1 MKLGPSRDNSNT
13 SIWSVLKPSDSFRLS
28 TMPVIFWLRPMMIKR
43 KRKRVESQPSPCSAK
58 IRPRQF
64 VEVELEPTI
73 HRTKMIGDRSLP
85 EHFNSIYS
93 CHFFVISSYMQSSDI
108 LVVYSYSSWKWKR
121 TRFFLLASILGLRR
135 FLICGS
141 SLHLSR
147 EFHFPRLLRNTL
159 PSFSA
164 VML

>member
-64 VEVELEPTI
+64 VEVESEPTI
-73 HRTKMIGDRSLP
+73 HRTKMIGDLGLL

-108 LVVYSYSSWKWKR
+108 LVVYSYSSWKWKER
-121 TRFFLLASILGLRR
+121 DFFYWPVFWASVAFFLWLLLCIFRSNFISLVSFVTLCHHSRR
-135 FLICGS
+135 
-141 SLHLSR
+141 
-147 EFHFPRLLRNTL
+147 
-159 PSFSA
+159 
-164 VML
+164 